1 MPATFAAMNA
11 MCVKGIVLLLIGSF
25 IIGLRTSAQCL
36 VINEIMINAA
46 GDCDGSCAPETAE
59 WIEIYNTCP
68 NPVNASCFVLTDGDF
83 AVTFPSG
90 TIIGANSYLVIG
102 SPNSGVDVDL
112 DISSCNCTSGP
123 DAEVGIL
130 TNGNEQLALVAG
142 SGTWQDAVYW
152 GIGQFVQTPQFQTDM
167 LSGCL
172 SQTIALQANSNLF
185 ESIPSP
191 NNGESVYRSCSDASI
206 WISDGA
212 VITPGTSN
220 GGTSQ
225 GSITISASNNN
236 PCEGS
241 MVTLTAQST
250 ATTGS
255 IEWNTGSI
263 GNSIDVTSGGIYTA
277 TFSAQGICDQEASFN
292 LVYQP
297 LPWVDAG
304 IDSTYNCDSPLL
316 IQAITNA
323 DSVYWEPSLGLSNAD
338 TLNPLASPLF
348 TTNYTL
354 YAITNDCIASDQITV
369 FADCNSE
376 IIPNIITPNDD
387 GLNDT
392 FQPEWA
398 LGYRRQLT
406 VFNRWGVQ
414 VFETTD
420 ARNGWNAKL
429 NGEPA
434 TEGVYY
440 YILTAVDYSGN
451 TIEQR
456 NGHIQV
462 VR

>member
-1 MPATFAAMNA
+1 MNTTL
-11 MCVKGIVLLLIGSF
+11 VKGIVLGAALLGCLMIRIGA
-25 IIGLRTSAQCL
+25 SAQCL

-68 NPVNASCFVLTDGDF
+68 SPVNASCFVLTDGDF

-102 SPNSGVDVDL
+102 SPNSGVNVDL

-123 DAEVGIL
+123 EIEVGIL

-142 SGTWQDAVYW
+142 NGAWQDAVYW
-152 GIGQFVQTPQFQTDM
+152 GNGQFAQTPQIATDF

-172 SQTIALQANSNLF
+172 PQTISLQANSNLF
-185 ESIPSP
+185 ESIPAP
-191 NNGESVYRSCSDASI
+191 NNSEAVYRSCSDASI
-206 WISDGA
+206 WLSDGA

-225 GSITISASNNN
+225 GSITINASNSS

-241 MVTLTAQST
+241 TVTLTAEST
-250 ATTGS
+250 VTTGS
-255 IEWNTGSI
+255 IEWSTGST
-263 GNSIDVTSGGIYTA
+263 GNTIDVTSGGVYTA
-277 TFSAQGICDQEASFN
+277 TLSAQGICDQTGSYN
-292 LVYQP
+292 LIYQP

-304 IDSTYNCDSPLL
+304 NDSIYDCDTPLL
-316 IQAITNA
+316 IQATTNA

-338 TLNPLASPLF
+338 TLNPFASPLF

-354 YAITNDCIASDQITV
+354 YAITNDCIASDQVTV

-376 IIPNIITPNDD
+376 IIPNIITPNGD
-387 GLNDT
+387 GQNDT
-392 FQPEWA
+392 FQPEWT

-406 VFNRWGVQ
+406 VFNRWGAQ

-420 ARNGWNAKL
+420 ARGGWNAKL
-429 NGEPA
+429 NGDTVA
-434 TEGVYY
+434 DGVYN
-440 YILTAVDYSGN
+440 YILTAVDYFGK

-456 NGHIQV
+456 NGCLQV
-462 VR
+462 LR